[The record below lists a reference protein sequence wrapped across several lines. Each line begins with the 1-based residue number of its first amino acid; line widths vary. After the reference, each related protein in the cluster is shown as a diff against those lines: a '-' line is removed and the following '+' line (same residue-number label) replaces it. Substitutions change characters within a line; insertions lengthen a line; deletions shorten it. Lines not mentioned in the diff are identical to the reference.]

1 MVDVIKR
8 DGGHQA
14 FSEKK
19 VRRSIEAAAKEA
31 KVPRKRIREVVDEA
45 SREPLKLSI
54 GPTPVETKT
63 IREIILARLDTIEP
77 SVSAAWRAFDT
88 KKR

>member
-19 VRRSIEAAAKEA
+19 VRKSIEAAAKEA
-31 KVPRKRIREVVDEA
+31 KVPRKRTREVVDDA
-45 SREPLKLSI
+45 SREPLNLSK
-54 GPTPVETKT
+54 GTTPIETKS

-77 SVSAAWRAFDT
+77 SVSEAWRAFDR
-88 KKR
+88 KRK